1 MNAVDPSANQ
11 DHWKRIR
18 REMQALLD
26 SREGAKAV
34 WMFVLLIAFL
44 AAISALNV
52 LMSYIG
58 RDFMSAIENRDHAR
72 FLREAWL
79 YIGIF
84 AVSTVA
90 AVLYRYLEERLGLL
104 WRSQQTSR
112 LLERYLRNRAY
123 FRIEEG
129 GGLPNPDQRI
139 AEDVRTFTTSTLS
152 FVLMTLNALITVFAF
167 SSVLW
172 SISPRLFGIAV
183 AYAVFGSGVAT
194 LLGRRL
200 IGLNSLQLDKEAN
213 LRAELLHVRENA
225 EPVALQHREDLLHQ
239 RLLGRLEQLVANG
252 RKMISVNRNLG
263 FFTNGYN
270 YLIQIIPALI
280 VAPMFMNGE
289 VSFGVVTQS
298 AVAFTYLMGA
308 FSLLVTQFQSIS
320 TYAAVAARLGKL
332 LEAFDQA
339 DAPEPAPVAVYC
351 EPERRGLAYQG
362 LSLYR
367 PDGAPLLQALNL
379 ELAPGTRLLVRAS
392 SGHAKVALFR
402 ATAGLIEAGAGRI
415 QRPCADQ
422 LMFVPERPYLPHGTL
437 RQLLLPVPP
446 AVAPDDASV
455 LAVLR
460 HLRLEHLAQAE
471 AGLDSE
477 RDWLNHLGLGE
488 QLRLV
493 LARVLLARPA
503 LVFLD
508 RLRVSLDFAEQRR
521 VLELLH
527 EYGIGYLLLGKPGD
541 ALELFDG
548 ALDIAVD
555 GSWSLHQSSEAPA
568 VVAAAPAPS
577 PA

>member
-52 LMSYIG
+52 LMSYVG
-58 RDFMSAIENRDHAR
+58 RDFMSAIEKRDSAR

-79 YIGIF
+79 YVGMF

-123 FRIEEG
+123 FRIEAG

-308 FSLLVTQFQSIS
+308 FSLLITQFQSIS

-351 EPERRGLAYQG
+351 EPERRSLAYQG

-367 PDGAPLLQALNL
+367 ADGATLVNALDL
-379 ELAPGTRLLVRAS
+379 ELAAGTRLLVRAS

-446 AVAPDDASV
+446 ASVPDDASV
-455 LAVLR
+455 LALLR
-460 HLRLEHLAQAE
+460 RLRLEHLAPSE
-471 AGLDSE
+471 SGLDSE
-477 RDWLNHLGLGE
+477 QDWLNHLGLGE

-541 ALELFDG
+541 ALELFDV

-555 GSWSLHQSSEAPA
+555 GSWSLHRPSEAA
-568 VVAAAPAPS
+568 VAAPAS
-577 PA
+577 PAPA